1 MVLDVV
7 TNPPDAVHRP
17 AALGLTRERLKA
29 EQPHIF
35 ALLKTEIK
43 ACIIGYSQNSNV
55 YLHLPP
61 QPPDVH
67 DFVYAATADQIIAL
81 TGDFDF
87 LRLLIAT
94 PSSIPPDELIAA
106 AVREAAKAKDLIVQ
120 IGVNDAFVSA
130 YINGK
135 RIPMEQA
142 AAMEAQQGKA
152 VFAQIQ
158 GMNVQPKTIPI
169 EGTIQQRT
177 TVAQETKVVTPVAPN
192 NTPVNIVYKVQLGA
206 FKNEVPVEIMNKYL
220 TIADKGIAN
229 FKSGDLTIYT
239 VGNFKDAASAEAI
252 KAEVIAKGIADAFVI
267 ALNNGEKITLEDAK
281 KLGGK

>member
-67 DFVYAATADQIIAL
+67 DFVYGATNDQVIAL

-106 AVREAAKAKDLIVQ
+106 AVREAAKARSAKVES
-120 IGVNDAFVSA
+120 DA
-130 YINGK
+130 YLL
-135 RIPMEQA
+135 QA
-142 AAMEAQQGKA
+142 GRALSQLLRSDYERM
-152 VFAQIQ
+152 IS
-158 GMNVQPKTIPI
+158 
-169 EGTIQQRT
+169 
-177 TVAQETKVVTPVAPN
+177 VVRKIKP
-192 NTPVNIVYKVQLGA
+192 L
-206 FKNEVPVEIMNKYL
+206 EI
-220 TIADKGIAN
+220 
-229 FKSGDLTIYT
+229 
-239 VGNFKDAASAEAI
+239 
-252 KAEVIAKGIADAFVI
+252 
-267 ALNNGEKITLEDAK
+267 
-281 KLGGK
+281 

>member
-1 MVLDVV
+1 MTELNPGGSVIAEVLSSSIVAFSAEAVKQAKKPSFGSFVRVESSENNLAIYAVVLDVV

-67 DFVYAATADQIIAL
+67 DFVYGATNDQVIAL

-106 AVREAAKAKDLIVQ
+106 AVREAAKARSSKVES
-120 IGVNDAFVSA
+120 DA
-130 YINGK
+130 YLL
-135 RIPMEQA
+135 QA
-142 AAMEAQQGKA
+142 GRALSQLLRSDYERM
-152 VFAQIQ
+152 IS
-158 GMNVQPKTIPI
+158 
-169 EGTIQQRT
+169 
-177 TVAQETKVVTPVAPN
+177 VVRKIKP
-192 NTPVNIVYKVQLGA
+192 L
-206 FKNEVPVEIMNKYL
+206 EI
-220 TIADKGIAN
+220 
-229 FKSGDLTIYT
+229 
-239 VGNFKDAASAEAI
+239 
-252 KAEVIAKGIADAFVI
+252 
-267 ALNNGEKITLEDAK
+267 
-281 KLGGK
+281 

>member
-43 ACIIGYSQNSNV
+43 ACIVGYSQAGRA

-67 DFVYAATADQIIAL
+67 DFVYNATNDEVIAL

-106 AVREAAKAKDLIVQ
+106 AVREAARARTAK
-120 IGVNDAFVSA
+120 S
-130 YINGK
+130 
-135 RIPMEQA
+135 E
-142 AAMEAQQGKA
+142 
-152 VFAQIQ
+152 
-158 GMNVQPKTIPI
+158 
-169 EGTIQQRT
+169 
-177 TVAQETKVVTPVAPN
+177 
-192 NTPVNIVYKVQLGA
+192 
-206 FKNEVPVEIMNKYL
+206 
-220 TIADKGIAN
+220 
-229 FKSGDLTIYT
+229 
-239 VGNFKDAASAEAI
+239 
-252 KAEVIAKGIADAFVI
+252 ADAYLLNAGR
-267 ALNNGEKITLEDAK
+267 ALSQLLRSDYERMISVVRKIKPID
-281 KLGGK
+281 